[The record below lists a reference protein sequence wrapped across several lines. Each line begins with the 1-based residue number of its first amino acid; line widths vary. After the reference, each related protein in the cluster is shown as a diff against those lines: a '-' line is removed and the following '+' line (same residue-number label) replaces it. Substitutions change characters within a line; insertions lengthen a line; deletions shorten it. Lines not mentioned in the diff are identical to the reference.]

1 MYVIYVIQNCKE
13 RIVGGDRA
21 GPAVNALSTTK
32 FSRFLPAPDR
42 RSILSRC
49 ILSRCILS
57 FFHPHHNKL
66 KMQTSAL
73 VHRQQFSGTPVR
85 KSVKSSARSLPSQTT
100 VTAIFKTKT
109 KKVVEDPAP
118 APKKSLFS
126 FGGKKVATPAASSTK
141 TTKKSSKVDK
151 AALYEKKRGSLNR
164 IVGSFDLA
172 EVRSKSDAELL
183 YDAKYGKL
191 QGGKMSREQ
200 YGALR
205 RKIGGTAKDYWKD
218 WVEVKGEY
226 TDKGYVAKDQG
237 TNVPAL
243 GFLVIVVVA
252 LLGTTAAVVTQF

>member
-1 MYVIYVIQNCKE
+1 
-13 RIVGGDRA
+13 
-21 GPAVNALSTTK
+21 
-32 FSRFLPAPDR
+32 
-42 RSILSRC
+42 
-49 ILSRCILS
+49 
-57 FFHPHHNKL
+57 
-66 KMQTSAL
+66 MQTSAL

-85 KSVKSSARSLPSQTT
+85 KSVKSSVRSRPSQTT

-109 KKVVEDPAP
+109 KKVVEEPAP

-126 FGGKKVATPAASSTK
+126 FGGKKAATPAASSTK
-141 TTKKSSKVDK
+141 TKKSSKVDK

-172 EVRSKSDAELL
+172 EVRSKSDAALL

-191 QGGKMSREQ
+191 QGGKMTREQ

-226 TDKGYVAKDQG
+226 TDKGYVAKDEG

-252 LLGTTAAVVTQF
+252 LLGTTVAVVTQF

>member
-1 MYVIYVIQNCKE
+1 
-13 RIVGGDRA
+13 
-21 GPAVNALSTTK
+21 
-32 FSRFLPAPDR
+32 
-42 RSILSRC
+42 
-49 ILSRCILS
+49 
-57 FFHPHHNKL
+57 
-66 KMQTSAL
+66 MQTSAL

-85 KSVKSSARSLPSQTT
+85 KSVKSSVRSRPSQTTT

-109 KKVVEDPAP
+109 KKVVEEPAP

-126 FGGKKVATPAASSTK
+126 FGGKKAATPAASSTK
-141 TTKKSSKVDK
+141 TKKSSKVDK

-172 EVRSKSDAELL
+172 EVRSKSDAALL

-191 QGGKMSREQ
+191 QGGKMTREQ

-226 TDKGYVAKDQG
+226 TDKGYVAKDEG